1 MRAILLWVF
10 TGIFL
15 LFAAWQY
22 NDPDP
27 LRWAAM
33 YGYTAVCFGLTA
45 LGKQQNW
52 LFIAGL
58 VISGIWMATLL
69 PDFIDWVK
77 MGAPTITG
85 TMKAESPHV
94 ELTREFLGLLIC
106 CAGYGSLLWLGRKK
120 AS

>member
-1 MRAILLWVF
+1 MRSIVLWLM

-27 LRWAAM
+27 IRWAAM
-33 YGYTAVCFGLTA
+33 YGYTALCFALAA
-45 LGKQQNW
+45 LGKQNKW
-52 LFIAGL
+52 MLFAGL
-58 VISGIWMATLL
+58 AVSVIWVALLL
-69 PDFIDWVK
+69 PHFIDWIK

-94 ELTREFLGLLIC
+94 EYTREFLGLLIC
-106 CAGYGSLLWLGRKK
+106 SLGFGALLWLNRKK
-120 AS
+120 